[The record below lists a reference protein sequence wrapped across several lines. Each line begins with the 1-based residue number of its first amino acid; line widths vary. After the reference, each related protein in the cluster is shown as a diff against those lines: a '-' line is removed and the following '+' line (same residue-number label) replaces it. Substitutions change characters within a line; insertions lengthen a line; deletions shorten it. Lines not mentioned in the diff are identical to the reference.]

1 MARNTK
7 ENAALSVQQF
17 KEEAAEAAAA
27 LIEDGMV
34 IGLGSGTTATLLV
47 AAIGK
52 RVQKGLRIVG
62 IPTSEQ
68 TGEQARRLNIPLST
82 LDEHSRIDM
91 DLDGADEVEL
101 GTLNLSKGGGGNLLR
116 EKLVAIASARFVVVV
131 DGRKLVEEL
140 GSRSPIAVEV
150 VPFGW
155 QTTAQ

>member
-1 MARNTK
+1 MARNTE
-7 ENAALSVQQF
+7 ENATLSVQQF

-52 RVQKGLRIVG
+52 RVQEGLRIVG

-116 EKLVAIASARFVVVV
+116 EKLVAITSSQFVVVV
-131 DGRKLVEEL
+131 DGRKLVKEL
-140 GSRSPIAVEV
+140 
-150 VPFGW
+150 VPLR
-155 QTTAQ
+155 